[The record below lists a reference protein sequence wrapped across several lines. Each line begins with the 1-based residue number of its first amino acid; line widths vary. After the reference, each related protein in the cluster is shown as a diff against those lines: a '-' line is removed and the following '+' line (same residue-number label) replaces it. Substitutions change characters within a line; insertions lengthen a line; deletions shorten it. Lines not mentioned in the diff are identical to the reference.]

1 MRCLQ
6 AVLLSSLLSSIA
18 MGQSF
23 TISTFAGGGQPVNI
37 PGTAAS
43 LSSPSEVAVDASGN
57 AFFSSGNTVLR
68 LDGITGVLTLIA
80 GNGTYGFSGDN
91 NAAANA
97 QLAAP
102 SGVAVDFAGNL
113 YIADENNLRVRKV
126 SNGIITTVAG
136 SGTGGY
142 SGDNGPAVNAQ
153 LSYPSGVA
161 VDNSGNLYIADAY
174 SNCIR
179 KVSNGLITT
188 VAGTGIAGFS
198 GDGGLATSAHLTGPT
213 GVAVDAAGNLY
224 IADTGNGRIRLVSKG
239 VINTVAGGGTSFG
252 DNGPAT
258 SALLSFPYGLA
269 VDPAGNLYISDPGS
283 DRVRK
288 IVNGVIFTVAGNGST
303 GFSGDYGTAVSAQL
317 FDPQGVAV
325 DSAGNLY
332 ITDSLNYRLRKVSNG
347 VITTAAGG
355 GSSLGD
361 NGLATSAQLNLPNA
375 VALDSAGN
383 VYIADNANSR
393 IRKVTNGVITT
404 VAGNGTPSYS
414 GDNGPATSA
423 GLGGPSGVAVDL
435 AGNVYMADRIGN
447 RVRKVTP
454 NGVITTFAGGGSS
467 LGDNGPATSAQLNG
481 PTSVAVDS
489 SGNVYISDTSN
500 SRIRRVTNG
509 MIITVAGTGAYGFSG
524 DTGPA
529 VSAQLNYPQGI
540 AVDGAGDLFIA
551 DSLNARIRK
560 VSGGVITTVAGTVTV
575 GFSGDGGPAVV
586 AQLSLPEGIA
596 VDAAGNLYIADTL
609 NERIRKVS
617 NGFITTIAGGGVGGF
632 SGDGGS
638 STSAR
643 LNLPEGVAVDSA
655 GNVYIADVQNNR
667 IRVLTAIAGSS
678 CTYSVT
684 PASLLAP
691 ALGGNVIVG
700 IQTGAACSWTV
711 SALPSWISVAGGI
724 SGTGPASVTLV
735 VAPDTGAARSTNA
748 LIAGA
753 LILVSQTGA
762 SQLGL
767 PYLTGINNAGSNL
780 STPIAPGE
788 IITITGSGLGPT
800 QIISASLGGDGFY
813 DAALAGTSIQFN
825 GIPAPMIYT
834 SATQVAAI
842 VPYAVAVGT
851 AQVTVTYQGQISAP
865 VTVAVAA
872 SAPGLFTQ
880 GSAGQGQAA
889 AVNQNGSINTSSKP
903 VPVGNIISLYA
914 TGEGQTTS
922 AGVDGKLATVPYP
935 TPNLPVN
942 VSIGG
947 IVVNNL
953 QYVGG
958 APGDVAGLLQIN
970 VAVPAGVAPG
980 NAVPVVIRVG
990 NVSSQTG
997 VTIAVSAN

>member
-1 MRCLQ
+1 MRSLP
-6 AVLLSSLLSSIA
+6 AVLLSSFLSCVA

-23 TISTFAGGGQPVNI
+23 TISTFAGGGQPINI
-37 PGTAAS
+37 PGTSAS
-43 LSSPSEVAVDASGN
+43 LSTPSEVAVDAAGN
-57 AFFSSGNTVLR
+57 AFFTSGNTVLR
-68 LDGITGVLTLIA
+68 LDGITGILSLVA

-91 NAAANA
+91 GAAANA

-102 SGVAVDFAGNL
+102 TGVAVDLAGNL
-113 YIADENNLRVRKV
+113 YVADGNNLRVRKV

-136 SGTGGY
+136 NGTGGY
-142 SGDNGPAVNAQ
+142 SGDNGPAVSAQ

-161 VDNSGNLYIADAY
+161 VDTSGNLYIADNY
-174 SNCIR
+174 NNCIR

-188 VAGTGIAGFS
+188 VAGTGIGGFS

-224 IADTGNGRIRLVSKG
+224 IVDTGNARIRLVSKG

-269 VDPAGNLYISDPGS
+269 VDHAGNLYISDPGS
-283 DRVRK
+283 ERVRK
-288 IVNGVIFTVAGNGST
+288 VVNGVIFTVAGNGTT
-303 GFSGDYGTAVSAQL
+303 GFSGDYGTAVTAELS
-317 FDPQGVAV
+317 DPQGVAV

-355 GSSLGD
+355 GSSIGD

-375 VALDSAGN
+375 VSLDAAGN

-393 IRKVTNGVITT
+393 IRKVSSGVITT
-404 VAGNGTPSYS
+404 VAGDGVPSYS

-423 GLGGPSGVAVDL
+423 GLGSPSGVAVDF
-435 AGNVYMADRIGN
+435 AGNVYMADRTGN
-447 RVRKVTP
+447 RVRKVT

-481 PTSVAVDS
+481 PTSIAVDS

-529 VSAQLNYPQGI
+529 TNAQLNYPQGI
-540 AVDGAGDLFIA
+540 AVDAAGDLFIA
-551 DSLNARIRK
+551 DSLNDRIRK

-586 AQLSLPEGIA
+586 AQLSVPEGIA

-632 SGDGGS
+632 SGDGGL
-638 STSAR
+638 STSAQ

-655 GNVYIADVQNNR
+655 GNIYIADVQNNR
-667 IRVLTAIAGSS
+667 IRVLTAVAGSS

-684 PASLLAP
+684 PASLQAP
-691 ALGGNVIVG
+691 AAGGNVIVG

-711 SALPSWISVAGGI
+711 SALPSWITVAGGT
-724 SGTGPASVTLV
+724 SGMGPGSVTLV
-735 VAPDTGAARSTNA
+735 VAPDTGIARNTNV

-753 LILVSQTGA
+753 FIVVSQTGA

-788 IITITGSGLGPT
+788 IITITGSGLGPA
-800 QIISASLGGDGFY
+800 QIISASLGSDGLY

-880 GSAGQGQAA
+880 GSTGQGQAA
-889 AVNQNGSINTSSKP
+889 AINQNGSLNTSSNP
-903 VPVGNIISLYA
+903 VPLGSIISLYA
-914 TGEGQTTS
+914 TGEGQTTPG
-922 AGVDGKLATVPYP
+922 GVDGKLATAPYP

-942 VSIGG
+942 VTIGG
-947 IVVNNL
+947 IIVNNL

-958 APGDVAGLLQIN
+958 APGNVAGLLQIN
-970 VAVPAGVAPG
+970 VAVPAGVTPG
-980 NAVPVVIRVG
+980 SAVPVVIRVG
-990 NVSSQTG
+990 NVTSQTG